1 MHAGDRAALVALY
14 NATAG
19 ENWTDNTNWL
29 SDEPLGEWQGV
40 TTNDQGR
47 VVELHLWQNNLTG
60 AIPSQLGSLS
70 NLERMY
76 LDSNQLSG
84 EIPSELGDLS
94 NLERL
99 SLSRNQLSGE
109 IPEELSSLSNLTE
122 LQLCCNELSGE
133 IPSELSSLLSLE
145 QMSLDGNQLSGGIP
159 SELGSLSN
167 LERMHLHRNQ
177 LSGEI
182 PSELG
187 DLANLQRLAL
197 GGNELSGRI
206 LAEFGNLASLAELS
220 LWGNELSGEIPAEL
234 GRLANLTLLFAGENQ
249 LSGEIPSELGDLS
262 NLERLSLPRNHL
274 SGEIPEELS
283 SLSNLTE
290 LQLCCNELSGEIPS
304 ELGRLS
310 KLERLYLLENQFSGG
325 IPSELGRLSNLREL
339 RLQDNSLS
347 GSIPSELGNLQNL
360 EWLWLSRNELTGAIP
375 PELGSLSNLSRLFFS
390 SNELTGE
397 IPAELGDLP
406 ALEILY
412 FEDNELTG
420 EIPVELS
427 NLTKLRHLSLKG
439 NQLSGTVPL
448 GFRNFSQI
456 YLFYFDNNAGLCA
469 TDDAALQ
476 NWLQAIPER
485 DDGPNCE
492 DSSPTEISYAFQNFH
507 VISHNLNEYGNHD
520 AECKSRLGNQY
531 RLADWN
537 DLKSWVDDGGSVPN
551 LITGLR
557 LSWEGVGAGPSV
569 YPHDGNGIDVRPRV
583 SYNGN
588 GRWNNGRRH
597 FFISRQDHVRP
608 SSFLAHDHIDNY
620 HITLGSWF
628 GVGGTVLCYDST
640 SEVPESTSFGNF
652 KLTTGKANY
661 PHEAVAAV
669 QNEFGSEWRVADWN
683 DLRAVWGA
691 HQDSIK
697 TAFEG
702 GATIVTWNG
711 EAQWGNTQRTFFV
724 EDHNGSKPGY
734 FLAHDELGGHEVSLG
749 SWTIWEWGHDG
760 LRTLAIRRD
769 GAQPPT
775 DPTPVHAGD
784 RAALVALYNATGGDN
799 WTTKHNWLS
808 DKPLGEWQGV
818 STDDAGRVTELNLQ
832 ENNLT
837 GQIPSEVGNL
847 SSLIILD
854 MDSNR
859 LSGSMPSALGNLANL
874 QKFDLSDNELDGP
887 VPSQMGNLANLRI
900 LNLHTNQVSGE
911 IPSELG
917 RLSNLEELILLENQ
931 LTGEIPSELGNLSNL
946 TQLYLWSNDLS
957 GEIPAEIGNLSSL
970 TGLAIQDN
978 QLSGVIPPELGKLS
992 NLVGLH
998 AWGNQLT
1005 GSIPSELGNLSDLE
1019 SLWLDLNQLTG
1030 AIPSELGDLSN
1041 LTELTLWRNQLT
1053 GEIPSELSNLSKL
1066 TNLELGRN
1074 QLTGEIPA
1082 ELGELT
1088 NLEKFSVSGN
1098 QITGEIPAVLGGLSK
1113 LRHLYLRET
1122 QLSGEIPV
1130 ELGNLSDL
1138 EHLALSY
1145 NNLTGG
1151 VPTELGNLTKLE
1163 LLYLYGNQLTDPL
1176 PDSLT
1181 NLIALERFAFG
1192 DNDGLCAPTDEAF
1205 QAWLRGIANEDLPD
1219 DVTGTGPNCGEQPT
1233 SEPFKLEVLD
1243 SRTHAE
1249 VGQPFEITVKMHDVQ
1264 QEVPHGGISV
1274 SFPDLKVDGGGEDGY
1289 SSDLADVEWVQVA
1302 IDDSEAV
1309 SGVKFF
1315 QPGEGKIHPADGG
1328 QPDDAEYLLV
1338 ESDESWEAGDER
1350 TLTLSIT
1357 PKQEGEF
1364 RILVRGWIC
1373 ASVDE
1378 NGKYDDCTH
1387 LPEESDTLDQQSWP
1401 AEELPVDVAP
1411 AATGCSDDPINLGE
1425 LTTDLSQEDLY
1436 AEGTWTSDCDSIN
1449 REGSYARFYN
1459 FTLTQAATAQVDL
1472 SSNFDTYL
1480 YLLEADGSQIESDDS
1495 TGLFDEETR
1504 VSRYLLPRTYIV
1516 EVSTRDREQTGFFN
1530 LNVAVVGFAL
1540 PASPET
1546 FGEPFEALRFSDESD
1561 SEHYW
1566 VFVPS
1571 NYTFE
1576 EERYAEGIHDR
1587 IKDRDD
1593 RIEIYRRLLIEIATQ
1608 PAARSDVVLD
1618 LHINPDEIGDIN
1630 GIYEQIRQAYSV
1642 TDQVASATLG
1652 KHLDILPSS
1661 IFLAGNLATWDFKV
1675 RVAAAYN
1682 RTTDIK
1688 LANSTL
1694 NELKEAVRN
1703 EEPSD
1708 IASWEVAFSL
1718 AEQDIR
1724 NMTSDEELRRWAQ
1737 AVEDNIDELKAIAI
1751 NAAVG
1756 TTIQVGGKVLATKL
1770 AIISAPITAIVGLAS
1785 INLVIWGAIIEDT
1798 DRFWDGMTDS
1808 AFAAQA
1814 HLLLH
1819 RKGEAPRK
1827 TLNYTKFSFYQHLHE
1842 AAGVGAHIFDIGS
1855 RDSNRPQDNRGKIL
1869 RKRDLALRDVLD
1881 REIVWDPT
1889 EDFNTLD
1896 DAGGVDAQGI
1906 WSDGTTMWVADV
1918 LHNAIRSYQ
1927 MTTKNPN
1934 ANQRINLC
1942 LTAATCNTYD
1952 PRGIW
1957 SDIGNMWV
1965 VARVQ
1970 TGSIHPY
1977 RILRYSH
1984 RTGNLERIARLDA
1997 GNTDPTGIWSDG
2009 ITLWVADDGDDKLYA
2024 YYLSTDLNVLERD
2037 PSKDLTLATE
2047 NAAPRGIWSDGTALW
2062 VADDGGDKIYTYN
2075 LSNGERDE
2083 TGEIDLLHARSIVEG
2098 SVSVV
2103 VDNGKPTGIWS
2114 DGTTMWVADHED
2126 DKIYAYGMPE
2136 GVEGPDTS
2144 LPELSL
2150 ESHASNSL
2158 IEVGES
2164 FTLTVEMHLT
2174 EGEGEH
2180 GGISVSFP
2188 QLDED
2193 GGGER
2198 SHSSSIA
2205 DVEWVPAQSDQR
2217 EGVSGVTFYQPGEG
2231 KIHPADGDQP
2241 AAAEYLL
2248 VESDESWGE
2257 DDERTLTLSI
2267 TPKQEGKFQILVRG
2281 WICASVDENGKYDDC
2296 THLPEAEDSDAL
2308 DQQSWPVERLSVNV
2322 RAADSGAPDLV
2333 VSSFSVSRQ
2342 SVTPGERVT
2351 LYANVYN
2358 QGDVATGQGTYLH
2371 YYRSDDGVID
2381 NDDTEVGSD
2390 YVNVLGV
2397 GASND
2402 EDYSRNVPQTEGT
2415 YHYYACVEELPN
2427 ESDKNNNCSET
2438 VEVTVATASQGGPD
2452 LVVYSTSVYDKVFA
2466 PGERFQMSFRV
2477 QNQGGGASASAATMS
2492 YYRSEDATISPSLD
2506 EKLAIH
2512 SGVAGSMNSSRV
2524 GQIAADGSS
2533 QVIVYLDA
2541 HTYGHEQDTYYYGA
2555 CVEAVPGESNAN
2567 NNCAAVFKVS
2577 LPTEDLVVQAS
2588 DLVVEAAVSD
2598 RVVEARD
2605 KFKLNVRVRNDGN
2618 KKSSTTTL
2626 RYYRSGDA
2634 TEVGTKKVKSITRSR
2649 SYSISLEAPSKVGTY
2664 FYYACVDPV
2673 DSESDTS
2680 NNCSASVLVTV
2691 TLPGQRAPD
2700 LVVDPPIFSS
2710 VKPTE
2715 GTSVILGAVTVSNL
2729 GKVASHPTTVRLQI
2743 SLYSDFRMHR
2753 DKEVWEVPGI
2763 RAGGTYRTPR
2773 VLTFSVPLIVNNDD
2787 TYYYRACVDHVAG
2800 ETSTSNNCSS
2810 AVSLTLTPQ

>member
-1 MHAGDRAALVALY
+1 MHISGNQLTGCIPSALRDVADNDFDVLGLPFCEAEMSEPTPVPVHAGDKAALVALY
-14 NATAG
+14 NATG
-19 ENWTDNTNWL
+19 GDNWTDRDNWL

-40 TTNDQGR
+40 TTDDAGR
-47 VVELHLWQNNLTG
+47 VTELDLFGNNMTGTIPTELGNLTG
-60 AIPSQLGSLS
+60 LT
-70 NLERMY
+70 NLA
-76 LDSNQLSG
+76 LDANQLSG
-84 EIPSELGDLS
+84 
-94 NLERL
+94 
-99 SLSRNQLSGE
+99 
-109 IPEELSSLSNLTE
+109 
-122 LQLCCNELSGE
+122 
-133 IPSELSSLLSLE
+133 
-145 QMSLDGNQLSGGIP
+145 
-159 SELGSLSN
+159 
-167 LERMHLHRNQ
+167 
-177 LSGEI
+177 
-182 PSELG
+182 
-187 DLANLQRLAL
+187 A
-197 GGNELSGRI
+197 
-206 LAEFGNLASLAELS
+206 
-220 LWGNELSGEIPAEL
+220 
-234 GRLANLTLLFAGENQ
+234 
-249 LSGEIPSELGDLS
+249 
-262 NLERLSLPRNHL
+262 
-274 SGEIPEELS
+274 
-283 SLSNLTE
+283 
-290 LQLCCNELSGEIPS
+290 
-304 ELGRLS
+304 
-310 KLERLYLLENQFSGG
+310 
-325 IPSELGRLSNLREL
+325 
-339 RLQDNSLS
+339 
-347 GSIPSELGNLQNL
+347 IPSELGNLSKLEILGLLSNQLSGTIPPELGNL
-360 EWLWLSRNELTGAIP
+360 SVLYHLGLAGNQLTGSVPPELGQLSNLTQLWLDENQLRGAIPSELGKLSKLIHLFLSENQLSGAIPSELGKLSNLTRLWLWENELSGEIP
-375 PELGSLSNLSRLFFS
+375 PELGSLSNLTELALQD
-390 SNELTGE
+390 NHLTGA
-397 IPAELGDLP
+397 IPAEFGNLTSLRNL
-406 ALEILY
+406 ALWG
-412 FEDNELTG
+412 NQLTG
-420 EIPVELS
+420 SIPSQLGRLSSLEELWLGQNQLSGPIPLELGNLS
-427 NLTKLRHLSLKG
+427 NLTELLLEG
-439 NQLSGTVPL
+439 NQLSGEIPPTLGDLSNLTRLYIHDNQLSGTIPL
-448 GFRNFSQI
+448 TFTS
-456 YLFYFDNNAGLCA
+456 LTSLEDFYFENNAGLCA
-469 TDDAALQ
+469 QDDVDFQ
-476 NWLQAIPER
+476 SWLQAIPNR
-485 DDGPNCE
+485 DNGPNCE
-492 DSSPTEISYAFQNFH
+492 ASSPLVVSYAFQSFH
-507 VISHNLNEYGNHD
+507 AVSHNLDEYGDHD

-537 DLKSWVDDGGSVPN
+537 DLKSWVDDGGSVPD

-583 SYNGN
+583 SYNEN

-628 GVGGTVLCYDST
+628 GVGGTVLCYDSS

-799 WTTKHNWLS
+799 WTTKHNWLN

-859 LSGSMPSALGNLANL
+859 LSGSMPSVLGNLANL

-1053 GEIPSELSNLSKL
+1053 GEIPAELSNLSKL

-1387 LPEESDTLDQQSWP
+1387 LPEESDTLDQQGWP
-1401 AEELPVDVAP
+1401 AEELTVDVAP

-1459 FTLTQAATAQVDL
+1459 FTLTQAATVQVDL

-1516 EVSTRDREQTGFFN
+1516 EVTTRDREQTGFFN

-1546 FGEPFEALRFSDESD
+1546 FGEPIEALRFSDESD

-1906 WSDGTTMWVADV
+1906 WSDGTAMWVADV

-1957 SDIGNMWV
+1957 SDTGNMWV

-1970 TGSIHPY
+1970 SGSIHPY

-2037 PSKDLTLATE
+2037 PSKDLTLTTE
-2047 NAAPRGIWSDGTALW
+2047 NSAPR
-2062 VADDGGDKIYTYN
+2062 
-2075 LSNGERDE
+2075 
-2083 TGEIDLLHARSIVEG
+2083 
-2098 SVSVV
+2098 
-2103 VDNGKPTGIWS
+2103 GIWS
-2114 DGTTMWVADHED
+2114 DGTTMWVADTGNDKIYAYNLSSPTDLRDKTREIDLLYVRSIVEGSVSAVANNGNPTGIWSDSDTMWVADLSD
-2126 DKIYAYGMPE
+2126 DKIYAYRMPE
-2136 GVEGPDTS
+2136 GAGIPDTS
-2144 LPELSL
+2144 LPEFTL
-2150 ESHASNSL
+2150 ESETSDSR

-2164 FTLTVEMHLT
+2164 FTLTAKMHLT

-2188 QLDED
+2188 QLIYD
-2193 GGGER
+2193 GGGEH
-2198 SHSSSIA
+2198 SHSSLIA
-2205 DVEWVPAQSDQR
+2205 DVEWVQAQQAGSED
-2217 EGVSGVTFYQPGEG
+2217 VSGVKFYQPGEG
-2231 KIHPADGDQP
+2231 RIHRASDNKEVG
-2241 AAAEYLL
+2241 ARRLL
-2248 VESDESWGE
+2248 VESDESWQQ
-2257 DDERTLTLSI
+2257 DDERVMTLRI
-2267 TPKQEGKFQILVRG
+2267 TPKQAGVFSMVVRG
-2281 WICASVDENGKYDDC
+2281 WICAGVDEAIGYTDC
-2296 THLPEAEDSDAL
+2296 TRQPDSGSNV
-2308 DQQSWPVERLSVNV
+2308 DQQGWPVNELTVTVTSAV
-2322 RAADSGAPDLV
+2322 SQTSPDLV
-2333 VSSFSVSRQ
+2333 VNSNGVSDRDLE
-2342 SVTPGERVT
+2342 PGERFTMRFDVQ
-2351 LYANVYN
+2351 N
-2358 QGDVATGQGTYLH
+2358 QGDAATTTNASVR
-2371 YYRSDDGVID
+2371 YYRSA
-2381 NDDTEVGSD
+2381 DDTITPNDTEITVEPR
-2390 YVNVLGV
+2390 VTGV
-2397 GASND
+2397 GPLD
-2402 EDYSRNVPQTEGT
+2402 PSRSSAVSIVLNAVSSGS
-2415 YHYYACVEELPN
+2415 YYYGACVGTVPG
-2427 ESDKNNNCSET
+2427 ESNTRNNCAT
-2438 VEVTVATASQGGPD
+2438 VLKVTVSEPD
-2452 LVVYSTSVYDKVFA
+2452 LVVVSPSVSENEVDAGDVFEFSA
-2466 PGERFQMSFRV
+2466 TVENV
-2477 QNQGGGASASAATMS
+2477 GGRRTPDDTFLY
-2492 YYRSEDATISPSLD
+2492 YYRSSDSTITTKDFRVYGRAGEDYGSVPDLDPSED
-2506 EKLAIH
+2506 
-2512 SGVAGSMNSSRV
+2512 S
-2524 GQIAADGSS
+2524 
-2533 QVIVYLDA
+2533 
-2541 HTYGHEQDTYYYGA
+2541 EQSVDLTAPDSADTYYYGA
-2555 CVEAVPGESNAN
+2555 CVRAVTGE
-2567 NNCAAVFKVS
+2567 
-2577 LPTEDLVVQAS
+2577 TE
-2588 DLVVEAAVSD
+2588 
-2598 RVVEARD
+2598 
-2605 KFKLNVRVRNDGN
+2605 
-2618 KKSSTTTL
+2618 
-2626 RYYRSGDA
+2626 
-2634 TEVGTKKVKSITRSR
+2634 
-2649 SYSISLEAPSKVGTY
+2649 
-2664 FYYACVDPV
+2664 
-2673 DSESDTS
+2673 TS
-2680 NNCSASVLVTV
+2680 NNCSRGVAVKVDSDFQ
-2691 TLPGQRAPD
+2691 GSPD
-2700 LVVDPPIFSS
+2700 LVV
-2710 VKPTE
+2710 VKPQLTYINSARPMTVKTTIRNI
-2715 GTSVILGAVTVSNL
+2715 GTSQSDPTDRYLQVSLGDEDFSNAAKREIEEIKALDANSNL
-2729 GKVASHPTTVRLQI
+2729 PLSFTAES
-2743 SLYSDFRMHR
+2743 
-2753 DKEVWEVPGI
+2753 
-2763 RAGGTYRTPR
+2763 PR
-2773 VLTFSVPLIVNNDD
+2773 YVG
-2787 TYYYRACVDHVAG
+2787 TYYYRVCVYAVEG
-2800 ETSTSNNCSS
+2800 ELVTDNNCSS
-2810 AVSLTLTPQ
+2810 PEMLTVE